1 MGAMP
6 TDDERVRKVG
16 RRLRDL
22 VEPIAANVY
31 FCPEAQEQYRTLGIE
46 NYAASYFCS
55 RGGCMGQVP
64 GEVVVAAFGVFN
76 PALVIP
82 AVDEG
87 WSKTDAR
94 SIVEARRQGATAALE
109 RILGG
114 VPGDVKQ
121 ATALLRRAG
130 DAATG
135 EGRPLYSGLRSLDW
149 PGDPLGDLWRTADL
163 VREHRGDSHVAAWV
177 SHGVDAVEINLLTE
191 LWWRLPLN
199 TYVRTRGWSEAGI
212 DAALARLRDRGLV
225 DGDAFTAEGE
235 ALRASIEAATD
246 RGERRI
252 VEALDHDADELF
264 SLLQP
269 WATAIVESGGYPRD
283 PSQLTRR

>member
-1 MGAMP
+1 MSA
-6 TDDERVRKVG
+6 DEHMRRVS

-31 FCPEAQEQYRTLGIE
+31 FCPEAQEQYKALGVESYI
-46 NYAASYFCS
+46 ASYFCS
-55 RGGCMGQVP
+55 RGACMGQIP

-87 WSKTDAR
+87 WSKTDAS
-94 SIVEARRQGATAALE
+94 SILEARRRGATAGLE

-114 VPGDVKQ
+114 VPTEAKR
-121 ATALLRRAG
+121 ATDLLRRAG

-135 EGRPLYSGLRSLDW
+135 EARPLYSGLRSLDW
-149 PGDPLGDLWRTADL
+149 PRDPVGELWRAADL

-191 LWWRLPLN
+191 LWWKLPLN
-199 TYVRTRGWSEAGI
+199 SYVRTRGWSADEI
-212 DAALARLRDRGLV
+212 DAALGRLRDRGLV
-225 DGDAFTAEGE
+225 DGESFTAEGE

-246 RGERRI
+246 RGERGI
-252 VEALDHDADELF
+252 VEALGDDADELF
-264 SLLQP
+264 SLLEP
-269 WATAIVESGGYPRD
+269 WSKAIVDSGGYPSD
-283 PSQLTRR
+283 PSKLTRR